1 MPVLKVICGLFIFF
15 AKYIEK
21 WRLKRISRYK
31 LLDSYKLSNKMQW
44 IVNRHFKMSLGTWT
58 CKQTLMH

>member
-21 WRLKRISRYK
+21 WRLKCISRYK

-44 IVNRHFKMSLGTWT
+44 D
-58 CKQTLMH
+58 CEQTFRNVIRDMDV